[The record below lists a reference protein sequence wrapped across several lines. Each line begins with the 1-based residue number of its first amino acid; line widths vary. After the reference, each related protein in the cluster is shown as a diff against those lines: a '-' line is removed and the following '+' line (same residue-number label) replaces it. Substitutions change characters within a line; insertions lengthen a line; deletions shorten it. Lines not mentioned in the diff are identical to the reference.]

1 MRLQVGCGLLPANC
15 GLTVI
20 GEESKFISKIL
31 DNLVFICTLDRLS
44 DPGSYGFSVDRGND
58 HVAGFVVRRDG
69 EYFAY
74 RNSCPH
80 TGSPLDWVDHQFLDI
95 EGALIQCA
103 VHDARFLID
112 TGECIFGPCPGESL
126 ESLPIRIDG
135 DNIYLLGDA

>member
-1 MRLQVGCGLLPANC
+1 MPRTQIVCRLADIEDGSARGFS
-15 GLTVI
+15 I
-20 GEESKFISKIL
+20 GEVGASQAVI
-31 DNLVFICTLDRLS
+31 
-44 DPGSYGFSVDRGND
+44 
-58 HVAGFVVRRDG
+58 VVRQG
-69 EYFAY
+69 KALHAY

-112 TGECIFGPCPGESL
+112 TGECILGPCPGESL

-135 DNIYLLGDA
+135 GNIYLLGVA